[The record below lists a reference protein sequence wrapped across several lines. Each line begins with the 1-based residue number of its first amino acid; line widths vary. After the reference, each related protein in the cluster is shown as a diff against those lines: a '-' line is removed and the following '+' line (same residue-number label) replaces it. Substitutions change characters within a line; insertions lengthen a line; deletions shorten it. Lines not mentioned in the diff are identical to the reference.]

1 MIEIILLSFLSVVS
15 FFWLGPW
22 LMVLTGGKLFL
33 AMAGTLAILIGW
45 LGVWWYLI
53 PLCLGYLDATLAAG
67 WIAKRGRL
75 GW

>member
-1 MIEIILLSFLSVVS
+1 LIEIILLSFLSVLS

-33 AMAGTLAILIGW
+33 ALSGTLAILTGW
-45 LGVWWYLI
+45 LGVWRYPV
-53 PLCLGYLDATLAAG
+53 PLCLGYLGATLAAD

-75 GW
+75 G